1 MMINFHGCTVPR
13 GWERTWPHLMTM
25 EAVRGEECYTFASE
39 YPEKA
44 PQYNTIVPFTRNAV
58 GPVDY
63 TPCAFTDD
71 RYPHLTTNAHEL
83 ALPIVF
89 ESGLL
94 HFADRVSAYR
104 QLPDAPKALLRDVPV
119 VWDDTRY
126 VAGEPGKFVAVARR
140 SGDAWYVGA
149 INGQE
154 EPIRVSVPLDS
165 LGPKGYDALIIGDG
179 KDPRSFGTRQLTV
192 RAGEV
197 ITLSLRP
204 RGGAVIHL
212 TPNQG

>member
-1 MMINFHGCTVPR
+1 MMVNFHGCTVPR

-25 EAVRGEECYTFASE
+25 EAVRGEECYTFAPE

-63 TPCAFTDD
+63 TPCGFTDD
-71 RYPHLTTNAHEL
+71 KYPHLTTNAHEL

-104 QLPDAPKALLRDVPV
+104 QLPDAPKAFLRDLPV
-119 VWDDTRY
+119 VWDETRY
-126 VAGEPGKFVAVARR
+126 VAGEPGKFVVLARR
-140 SGDAWYVGA
+140 SRNAWYVGA
-149 INGQE
+149 INGQK
-154 EPIRVSVPLDS
+154 EPIRVSVPLDF
-165 LGPKGYDALIIGDG
+165 LGPKSYEALIIGDG
-179 KDPRSFGTRQLTV
+179 NDPRSFSTRQITAK
-192 RAGEV
+192 AGEA
-197 ITLSLRP
+197 IPLSLRP
-204 RGGAVIHL
+204 RGGGVIHL
-212 TPNQG
+212 IPQS